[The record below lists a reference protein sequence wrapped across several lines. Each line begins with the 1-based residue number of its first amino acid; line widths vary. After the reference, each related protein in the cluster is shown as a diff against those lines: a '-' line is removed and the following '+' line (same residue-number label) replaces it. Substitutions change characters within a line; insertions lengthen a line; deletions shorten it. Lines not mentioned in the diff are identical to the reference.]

1 MQNLVILLESWCAQQ
16 QAFNLIVARDLA
28 DSDAHRTAGSH
39 GRTIEEL
46 AGSFLLHYTVQP
58 VYRVLV
64 PGRSIK
70 NNTCILFLF
79 SK

>member
-1 MQNLVILLESWCAQQ
+1 MQNLVILLESRRAQQ

-28 DSDAHRTAGSH
+28 YSDAHCTTGGH

-64 PGRSIK
+64 PGGGHKRSYLHS
-70 NNTCILFLF
+70 LFIF
-79 SK
+79 